1 MKRLT
6 IYSTLF
12 LALCL
17 SAWGLS
23 WYALTTLR
31 SETRSMDRELSFFN
45 EQEERYQ
52 KTIPQRIVDEKRFRQ
67 FPSTIEKFRE
77 MAVQHRQIA
86 GRRQAVADG
95 VFQKYLDKILA
106 SAKEREKR
114 IRNILGYE
122 SNIKSAVEANNFINL
137 LYPIFFNALVK
148 EVISSS

>member
-31 SETRSMDRELSFFN
+31 SETRSMNRELSFFN

-86 GRRQAVADG
+86 GSRQAVADG

-114 IRNILGYE
+114 IILLQRITKQLE
-122 SNIKSAVEANNFINL
+122 QEAQQL
-137 LYPIFFNALVK
+137 THK
-148 EVISSS
+148 R

>member
-52 KTIPQRIVDEKRFRQ
+52 KTIPQRIVDENVSGNSL
-67 FPSTIEKFRE
+67 P
-77 MAVQHRQIA
+77 
-86 GRRQAVADG
+86 
-95 VFQKYLDKILA
+95 
-106 SAKEREKR
+106 
-114 IRNILGYE
+114 
-122 SNIKSAVEANNFINL
+122 
-137 LYPIFFNALVK
+137 P
-148 EVISSS
+148 

>member
-77 MAVQHRQIA
+77 MAVQHRQIV

-114 IRNILGYE
+114 IILLQRITKQLE
-122 SNIKSAVEANNFINL
+122 QEAQQL
-137 LYPIFFNALVK
+137 THK
-148 EVISSS
+148 R

>member
-1 MKRLT
+1 MNRLT
-6 IYSTLF
+6 IYSSLF

-31 SETRSMDRELSFFN
+31 SETRSMDRELSFFK
-45 EQEERYQ
+45 EQEELYQ
-52 KTIPQRIVDEKRFRQ
+52 KTIPQRIVDENRFQQ
-67 FPSTIEKFRE
+67 FPSTMEKFRE

-86 GRRQAVADG
+86 SRRQAVADG

-114 IRNILGYE
+114 IILLQQ
-122 SNIKSAVEANNFINL
+122 ITKRLDQEAQQL
-137 LYPIFFNALVK
+137 THK
-148 EVISSS
+148 R

>member
-1 MKRLT
+1 
-6 IYSTLF
+6 
-12 LALCL
+12 
-17 SAWGLS
+17 
-23 WYALTTLR
+23 
-31 SETRSMDRELSFFN
+31 MDRELSFFN

-114 IRNILGYE
+114 IILLQRITKQLE
-122 SNIKSAVEANNFINL
+122 QEAQQL
-137 LYPIFFNALVK
+137 THK
-148 EVISSS
+148 R

>member
-95 VFQKYLDKILA
+95 VFQKYLCNGA
-106 SAKEREKR
+106 R
-114 IRNILGYE
+114 
-122 SNIKSAVEANNFINL
+122 
-137 LYPIFFNALVK
+137 
-148 EVISSS
+148 

>member
-114 IRNILGYE
+114 IILLQQITKQLE
-122 SNIKSAVEANNFINL
+122 QEAQQLTHKPGLIL
-137 LYPIFFNALVK
+137 LLPRHRQRI
-148 EVISSS
+148 

>member
-67 FPSTIEKFRE
+67 FTSPLTPVRARS
-77 MAVQHRQIA
+77 VQHRQIA

-114 IRNILGYE
+114 IILLQRITKQLE
-122 SNIKSAVEANNFINL
+122 QEAQQL
-137 LYPIFFNALVK
+137 THK
-148 EVISSS
+148 R

>member
-45 EQEERYQ
+45 EKR
-52 KTIPQRIVDEKRFRQ
+52 IILLQRITKQLEQEAQQLTHKR
-67 FPSTIEKFRE
+67 
-77 MAVQHRQIA
+77 
-86 GRRQAVADG
+86 
-95 VFQKYLDKILA
+95 
-106 SAKEREKR
+106 
-114 IRNILGYE
+114 
-122 SNIKSAVEANNFINL
+122 
-137 LYPIFFNALVK
+137 
-148 EVISSS
+148 

>member
-86 GRRQAVADG
+86 GRRQAVADC

-106 SAKEREKR
+106 SAKEKEKR
-114 IRNILGYE
+114 IILLQQITKQLE
-122 SNIKSAVEANNFINL
+122 QEAQQL
-137 LYPIFFNALVK
+137 THK
-148 EVISSS
+148 R